1 MSNQHKISEEAA
13 ARGRDIVRFHEQ
25 NTPAGRGQKGGIIA
39 KSGKMSELQERFV
52 MEFLID
58 LNATA
63 AAIRAGYD
71 PVTASRLAPKMV
83 KPDTLT
89 GMAIA
94 RAKAARAVRVGMSNE
109 RVLEKL
115 YTIIN
120 TDRRA
125 LFREDGTI
133 KAPHEF
139 DADDQVLIES
149 VKTRRIVEVGPDGK
163 MQQAEIQEVKLASLT
178 PAITLAMRHLG
189 LLNDKLE
196 LTVQTPLAQRLA
208 EAMQINGRQPLTTQP
223 EGGTVIDADFE
234 EVAGEADAETAP
246 DDPDDLRYML
256 GLDD

>member
-1 MSNQHKISEEAA
+1 MTNRHRISDEDA
-13 ARGRDIVRFHEQ
+13 ARGRDIVRLHEQ
-25 NTPAGRGQKGGIIA
+25 NTPAGRGQRGGLA
-39 KSGKMSELQERFV
+39 KNGRMTELQERFV
-52 MEFLID
+52 VEYLID

-94 RAKAARAVRVGMSNE
+94 RAKAARAVRVGLNAD
-109 RVLEKL
+109 RVLEVLGK
-115 YTIIN
+115 IVN
-120 TDRRA
+120 GDRRSV
-125 LFREDGTI
+125 FREDGTL

-139 DADDQVLIES
+139 DADDQALIEG
-149 VKTRRIVEVGPDGK
+149 VKTRRIVEVGEDGK
-163 MQQAEIQEVKLASLT
+163 MQQAEVQEVKLASLT

-234 EVAGEADAETAP
+234 EVAEPAE
-246 DDPDDLRYML
+246 DPEGAEMRYML
-256 GLDD
+256 GLE

>member
-1 MSNQHKISEEAA
+1 MTHKISDEAA

-25 NTPAGRGQKGGIIA
+25 NTPAGRGQKGGLIA
-39 KSGKMSELQERFV
+39 KSGRMTELQERFV
-52 MEFLID
+52 VEYLID

-94 RAKAARAVRVGMSNE
+94 RAKAARAVRVGLNAD
-109 RVLEKL
+109 RVLEVLGK
-115 YTIIN
+115 IVN
-120 TDRRA
+120 GDRRSV
-125 LFREDGTI
+125 FREDGTL

-139 DADDQVLIES
+139 DADDQALIEG
-149 VKTRRIVEVGPDGK
+149 VKTRRIVEVGEDGK
-163 MQQAEIQEVKLASLT
+163 MQQAEVQEVKLASLT

-208 EAMQINGRQPLTTQP
+208 EAMQNTGRAKMT
-223 EGGTVIDADFE
+223 GGDGDGDAIDAEWEDVTDQDDE
-234 EVAGEADAETAP
+234 QAE
-246 DDPDDLRYML
+246 LRRML
-256 GLDD
+256 GLD

>member
-1 MSNQHKISEEAA
+1 MTNRHVFTEEES
-13 ARGRDIVRFHEQ
+13 ARNRGVVRLHEQ
-25 NTPAGRGQKGGIIA
+25 DTPAGRGQKGGLA
-39 KSGKMSELQERFV
+39 KNGRMTELQERFV
-52 MEFLID
+52 MEYLID

-189 LLNDKLE
+189 MLNDKLE

-208 EAMQINGRQPLTTQP
+208 EAMAVNGRPKLT
-223 EGGTVIDADFE
+223 GGD
-234 EVAGEADAETAP
+234 GEIVDAEWEDVTDQ
-246 DDPDDLRYML
+246 DDEQAELRRML
-256 GLDD
+256 GLDQ